1 MITRCL
7 KITKKVSSNSTFTK
21 ESLKFAVKQCYQ
33 ITFNKAKIDEKFQ
46 NETATFLVIFNQYGL
61 LTFAILFHPCPFPS
75 SMLTF
80 VVAFPLCIWYLHHTV
95 SSLACDAKIPPGPTE
110 MYLISCTFKSA
121 RTQEASDKLESEQ
134 RWNGKEQEIWHDQNE
149 KCSRIF
155 EIGKKGTKNMGKV

>member
-1 MITRCL
+1 MFENH
-7 KITKKVSSNSTFTK
+7 KKVSSNSTFTK

-33 ITFNKAKIDEKFQ
+33 ITFNKTKIDEKFQ

-134 RWNGKEQEIWHDQNE
+134 RWNGKEQEILTWPKRKVFKDIWDWE
-149 KCSRIF
+149 KGDKKH
-155 EIGKKGTKNMGKV
+155 GKSVKRN